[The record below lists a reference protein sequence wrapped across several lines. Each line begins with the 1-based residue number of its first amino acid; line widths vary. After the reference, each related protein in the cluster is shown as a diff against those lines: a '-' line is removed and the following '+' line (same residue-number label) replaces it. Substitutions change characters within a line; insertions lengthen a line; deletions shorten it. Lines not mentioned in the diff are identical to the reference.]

1 MRYLS
6 KILIVFILLLQTNC
20 KTTDADAIHAK
31 RKYVVNDIHSTCDLL
46 IDKPIFKN
54 QSTLEARK
62 QYNQCLQVGF
72 QEYNKNIRV
81 SGVMTTLTGFALA
94 AFGLFVGSLVDDN

>member
-20 KTTDADAIHAK
+20 KTTNADAIHAK

-46 IDKPIFKN
+46 IDNPIFKN

-62 QYNQCLQVGF
+62 QYNQCLQFGF
-72 QEYNKNIRV
+72 QEYSKNKRV
-81 SGVMTTLTGFALA
+81 SGVMSTLTTFAILYFGF
-94 AFGLFVGSLVDDN
+94 FIGSFVDN